1 MIIIRIAIS
10 FILSMALCF
19 AALSQSIPDW
29 ENPKII
35 CINKEKPHATIYP
48 SKDKANNLFIKSLN
62 GNWKFKWSPDPQSRP
77 ADFYKNDYPI
87 SNWDNILVPGNW
99 ELQGFGTPIYAN
111 IQYAFKPDAPKVTSE
126 PDKHFTCYDARNP
139 VGSYY
144 TTFTIPE
151 NWNNKRVF
159 LNFGGVSSAMY
170 VWVNG
175 QKVGYSQNSF
185 SPAEFDI
192 TSFLR
197 QGENKLAVEVY
208 RWCDGSYLEDQDM
221 WSLSGIFRDV
231 NLFARPPVYF
241 RDFEVDAE
249 PDTDFRK
256 AEVNLTLQLANRSGE
271 LTKGLAVEAMFT
283 GYSTNGNPVNIKLLN
298 KAENLKDESES
309 IVKINTSIDHPL
321 LWSAETPYLYALKVN
336 LINKKN
342 EIVETLNWQFGVKKI
357 EIKGEIFYVN
367 GKAVKLKG
375 VNRHEHHPRTG
386 KYVDKQTVIQ
396 DIVLMKQANI
406 NFVRTSHYPND
417 PLFYELCDE
426 YGLYVMDEAN
436 QESHGYGIGNKK
448 LGDDP
453 LWKESHVERAVSMV
467 EHHKNYACIIIWS
480 LGNEGGSG
488 QNLAAMADTVK
499 KITPKIPVFS
509 DSDRSV
515 SDLYDDSYLPP
526 DRFKQKAEEVT
537 DKPFIMREYAHAMGN
552 SVGNLQEY
560 WDIVYADPDIAG
572 LAIWDWV
579 DQGIAKKIDGSK
591 IKYKPNSAQLSL
603 MDDELFAYGGDF
615 GDAPNDGQF
624 CLNGLIGPDRI
635 PHPHYYQVQKVYQNI
650 DFELISTNPLKVKVI
665 NRFDFTPTKKFDM
678 VGEFTINGKVQE
690 SIFIKCP
697 LVLPG
702 QSAEITI
709 DIPEKIKSLNDEV
722 FFNIYAKLK
731 ESTAWAE
738 TGYTIA
744 REQFILQAKQLQG
757 IQATGSIPDIKETTL
772 DITVSV
778 DNFKF
783 TFSKTNG
790 ALASWLNHNKELL
803 KGSLEPYFW
812 KPANDNQKRN
822 GYNQRFVKW
831 KNAGETRKVESVKT
845 EKKDGLAIITFN
857 MKLPDIGASYKL
869 TYSINGT
876 GQLQV
881 HAAYTPESN
890 GIPSIPKFGMRMKLP
905 LEMDRITWYGRG
917 IQENYPDRN
926 TGYPIGLY
934 ELKLENFI
942 TNYIAPQDNANRCD
956 VRWFS
961 FMNNNGEE
969 IKITGLQPL
978 CFRAWPY
985 TEDDLEKANHTFDL
999 AQRNFINLNIDLNI
1013 HGVGGNDSWG
1023 ARTLDKYTING
1034 NKPYSYGFTLE
1045 YNTNANK

>member
-1 MIIIRIAIS
+1 MNWIRIA
-10 FILSMALCF
+10 FGLILGVLFC
-19 AALSQSIPDW
+19 QTIYPQKIVDW
-29 ENPKII
+29 ENPNVIS
-35 CINKEKPHATIYP
+35 INKENPHSTIYV
-48 SKDKANNLFIKSLN
+48 SEDKANNPLIKSLN
-62 GNWKFKWSPDPQSRP
+62 GRWKFMWSPNPQSRP
-77 ADFYKNDYPI
+77 VDFYKQDYST
-87 SNWDNILVPGNW
+87 SNWDDIVVPGNW
-99 ELQGFGTPIYAN
+99 ELQGFGTPIYVN
-111 IQYAFKPDAPKVTSE
+111 IKYAFKPDAPKVTSE
-126 PDKHFTCYDARNP
+126 PDKSFTCYDVRNP
-139 VGSYY
+139 VGSYS

-151 NWNNKRVF
+151 NWDNKLVF

-185 SPAEFDI
+185 SPSEFDI
-192 TSFLR
+192 TKYIHK
-197 QGENKLAVEVY
+197 GENKLAVEVY

-221 WSLSGIFRDV
+221 WSFSGIFRDV
-231 NLFARPPVYF
+231 NLIARPVTYI
-241 RDFEVDAE
+241 RDFSVVAN
-249 PDTDFRK
+249 PANDFSNAK
-256 AEVNLTLQLANRSGE
+256 VNLKLNIENRSGQ
-271 LTKGLAVEAMFT
+271 LAKGMTVEAEIS
-283 GYSTNGNPVNIKLLN
+283 GYSAKGEPVEINVSNPVGELKKLSENIV
-298 KAENLKDESES
+298 E
-309 IVKINTSIDHPL
+309 INTNIGYPSV
-321 LWSAETPYLYALKVN
+321 WSAETPYLYGLKIR
-336 LINKKN
+336 LKNKGN
-342 EIVETLNWQFGVKKI
+342 EVVETLNWKFGVKKV
-357 EIKGEIFYVN
+357 ETKGEIFYVN
-367 GKAVKLKG
+367 GKAIKLKG

-386 KYVDKQTVIQ
+386 KYIDRQTMVQ

-448 LGDDP
+448 LGEDP

-467 EHHKNYACIIIWS
+467 ERDKNYACVIIWS

-488 QNLAAMADTVK
+488 QNLVAMADTIK
-499 KITPKIPVFS
+499 KLTPEIPVFS
-509 DSDRSV
+509 DSDRGI

-560 WDIVYADPDIAG
+560 WEIIYADSSIAG
-572 LAIWDWV
+572 AAIWDWV
-579 DQGIAKKIDGSK
+579 DQGVAKKIDGSK
-591 IKYKPNSAQLSL
+591 IKYNQHPAELSL
-603 MDDELFAYGGDF
+603 GDDEFFAYGGDF
-615 GDAPNDGQF
+615 GDMPNDGAF

-650 DFELISTNPLKVKVI
+650 DFELASSEPVKVKVI
-665 NRFDFTPTKKFDM
+665 NRYDFISSDMFDFI
-678 VGEFTINGKVQE
+678 GEFLLNGKILGTRVL
-690 SIFIKCP
+690 KCP
-697 LVLPG
+697 AILPG
-702 QSAEITI
+702 QTLEI
-709 DIPEKIKSLNDEV
+709 PVELPKEYNSLNGEIIL
-722 FFNIYAKLK
+722 NLYARLK
-731 ESTAWAE
+731 KPALWAE
-738 TGYTIA
+738 TGYTVT
-744 REQFILQAKQLQG
+744 REQFVLKEGKTEPLQIAGNAPDTKEADG
-757 IQATGSIPDIKETTL
+757 EIMVTAGNIQY
-772 DITVSV
+772 
-778 DNFKF
+778 
-783 TFSKTNG
+783 TFNKTNG
-790 ALASWLNHNKELL
+790 ALVSWTADNKELL
-803 KGSLEPYFW
+803 KGELEPYFW

-822 GYNQRFVKW
+822 GYNRRLGKW
-831 KNAGETRKVESVKT
+831 KNASETRKVETVNIQKLN
-845 EKKDGLAIITFN
+845 GLAVITFN
-857 MKLPDIGASYKL
+857 MKLPDIGASYTL

-890 GIPSIPKFGMRMKLP
+890 GIPSIPKFGIRMKLP

-985 TEDDLEKANHTFDL
+985 TEDDLEKANHPFDL
-999 AQRNFINLNIDLNI
+999 PQRDFINLNIDLNI

-1023 ARTLDKYTING
+1023 ARTLDKYCIDG
-1034 NKPYSYGFTLE
+1034 NKNYSYGFSLE
-1045 YNTNANK
+1045 YNAITE